1 MAAGDAFACWKG
13 LIFFLACF
21 WLFVRLRLVLSH
33 EGAVCM
39 YFFLH
44 GGGSR
49 LSCSHSGAA
58 GPSAPG
64 VVRHG
69 CAPCLAFFP
78 APTRDDAEAAVPL

>member
-39 YFFLH
+39 YFFRMAVEA
-44 GGGSR
+44 G
-49 LSCSHSGAA
+49 CPAPTAA
-58 GPSAPG
+58 LLGHPAPG